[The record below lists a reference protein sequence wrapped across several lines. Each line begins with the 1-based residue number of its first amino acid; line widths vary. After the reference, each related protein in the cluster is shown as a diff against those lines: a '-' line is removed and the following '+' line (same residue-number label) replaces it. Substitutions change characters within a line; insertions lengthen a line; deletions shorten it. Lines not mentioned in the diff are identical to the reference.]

1 MAKAATKKKTIKKE
15 PLRKRARTK
24 KGHYI
29 ADDPG
34 TPNNEAYGEIP
45 SIKKYIGIGIAVL
58 LIALVVLAS

>member
-1 MAKAATKKKTIKKE
+1 MAKAATKKTS
-15 PLRKRARTK
+15 LRKRARNK
-24 KGHYI
+24 QGNYI

-34 TPNNEAYGEIP
+34 TPNNEAYGEAP